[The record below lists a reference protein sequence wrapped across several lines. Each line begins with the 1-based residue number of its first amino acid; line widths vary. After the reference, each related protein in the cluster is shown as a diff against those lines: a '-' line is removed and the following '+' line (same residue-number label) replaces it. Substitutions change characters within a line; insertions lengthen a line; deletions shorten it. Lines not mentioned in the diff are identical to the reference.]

1 MLTFKLAEYLPP
13 FPTATWT
20 LARQAGVTHA
30 VSQVP
35 PDDLDGP
42 GWEFLPLR
50 MKTRF
55 ADAGLT
61 LWLPRCLEPAGGIW
75 ATTHD
80 VIHYGRI
87 HVDSRTTTGMANV

>member
-1 MLTFKLAEYLPP
+1 
-13 FPTATWT
+13 
-20 LARQAGVTHA
+20 
-30 VSQVP
+30 
-35 PDDLDGP
+35 
-42 GWEFLPLR
+42 

-55 ADAGLT
+55 ADAALT

-87 HVDSRTTTGMANV
+87 HVDSRTTTGMANVASVNNLLQMRRGSA